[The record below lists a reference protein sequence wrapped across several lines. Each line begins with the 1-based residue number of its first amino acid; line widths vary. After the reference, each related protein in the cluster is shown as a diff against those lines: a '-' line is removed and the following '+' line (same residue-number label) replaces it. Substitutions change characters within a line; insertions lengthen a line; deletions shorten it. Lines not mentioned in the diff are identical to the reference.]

1 MHGGLRKN
9 RATMLR
15 LPRQAHYSI
24 FDKLCARDT
33 ARLIETASQWYQEDD
48 PRRAA
53 FFACLADRVERARAV
68 ESRRYGRHV
77 VPGTTIASMLE
88 FLEAVERRDWEIT
101 PTGRDGDCSGQL
113 RKIIRSYTMSL
124 SDGYGLKNG
133 DDIVFPPGQY
143 RLMRT
148 VKLYVH
154 DCLGERRIPQITLR
168 GVGGPSKALLYADTN
183 TLSCLFHI
191 RGPTDLQS
199 SVPNPVIQ
207 FSGLA
212 FRNDSGGRTQRN
224 SIVCC
229 QGGYPK
235 IHRVNDCHVRT
246 LRCLHR
252 RQDAGGHQIL
262 ELQCDCRLCISSDS
276 ESEGYI
282 IEVN

>member
-1 MHGGLRKN
+1 MHGGLREN
-9 RATMLR
+9 RAIMLR
-15 LPRQAHYSI
+15 LPRAAHYSI
-24 FDKLCARDT
+24 CESLCARDT
-33 ARLIETASQWYQEDD
+33 ANLIETASQWSRKDD
-48 PRRAA
+48 PRHAA
-53 FFACLADRVERARAV
+53 MRACLVDRVARARAV
-68 ESRRYGRHV
+68 ARNV
-77 VPGTTIASMLE
+77 VPGKTIASTLK
-88 FLEAVERRDWEIT
+88 FLQAVERRDWEIT
-101 PTGRDGDCSGQL
+101 PTGRDGDCNGQL
-113 RKIIRSYTMSL
+113 EKILRSYTMSL

-133 DDIVFPPGQY
+133 DDIVFPPGEY
-143 RLMRT
+143 RLVRT
-148 VKLYVH
+148 VKLYIR

-183 TLSCLFHI
+183 TLFCLFHI
-191 RGPTDLQS
+191 RGPSTC